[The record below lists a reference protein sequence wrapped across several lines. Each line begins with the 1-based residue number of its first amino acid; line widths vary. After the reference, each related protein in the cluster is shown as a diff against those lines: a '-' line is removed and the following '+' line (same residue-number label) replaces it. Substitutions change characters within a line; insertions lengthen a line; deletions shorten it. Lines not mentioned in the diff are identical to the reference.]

1 MGGRACKG
9 EGAREELLHHRFFAL
24 FNKKFTVLVL
34 MLMVSRKG
42 RPKPMP
48 CPVNTC
54 SQIPD
59 TLLYQNGELL
69 TGTVPRLLQVALV
82 SIGASE

>member
-9 EGAREELLHHRFFAL
+9 GGAGEELLHHRFFAL

-59 TLLYQNGELL
+59 PERGAPNRHRTSPL
-69 TGTVPRLLQVALV
+69 TSRARFHR
-82 SIGASE
+82 SE